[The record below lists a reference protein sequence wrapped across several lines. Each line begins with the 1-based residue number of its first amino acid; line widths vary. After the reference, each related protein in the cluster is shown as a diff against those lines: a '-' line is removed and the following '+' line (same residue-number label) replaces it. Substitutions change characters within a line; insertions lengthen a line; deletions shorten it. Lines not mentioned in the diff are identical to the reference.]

1 MSIYADR
8 RFEVTHTDNG
18 WVLEWKNDRLMDN
31 NPAEY
36 HYQRIMREPVKT
48 KGIEVFTDKEQLV
61 KRILGLL

>member
-18 WVLEWKNDRLMDN
+18 WVLEWKNDSLQTTLDN
-31 NPAEY
+31 F
-36 HYQRIMREPVKT
+36 YQSGAMREKVKT
-48 KGIEVFTDKEQLV
+48 KGVEVFTDKEQLV